1 MKVGCTC
8 AKHDASEGR
17 YYCDVTGDHCD
28 WMIPDAIT
36 CARVYGEGPLS
47 DRIIQDDELYYY
59 RPDLDRIEKLQEDV
73 MDLALAAMR
82 EKEAR
87 ERPEALTIEQVLD
100 KLRTGDPIW
109 LKIIHRDIAKW
120 TFLVTRRKNASG
132 NDVCVFWDYVEETWL
147 DILDYTK
154 TWLAYAHRPGEAGE

>member
-1 MKVGCTC
+1 MSMTTQ
-8 AKHDASEGR
+8 E
-17 YYCDVTGDHCD
+17 
-28 WMIPDAIT
+28 AI
-36 CARVYGEGPLS
+36 S
-47 DRIIQDDELYYY
+47 
-59 RPDLDRIEKLQEDV
+59 RIEI
-73 MDLALAAMR
+73 MDRNRTMCHFPDEKQSIQAHIDHQAYTLALAALR

-154 TWLAYAHRPGEAGE
+154 TWLAYAHRPGEAG